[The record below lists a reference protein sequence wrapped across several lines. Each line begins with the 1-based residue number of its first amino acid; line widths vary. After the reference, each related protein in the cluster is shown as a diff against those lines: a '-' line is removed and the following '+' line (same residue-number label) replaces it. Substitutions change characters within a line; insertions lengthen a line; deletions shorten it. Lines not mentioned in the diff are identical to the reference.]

1 MRFFVTGEQY
11 RNRLLRMI
19 VGFFLAYAVLHWWT
33 NVLMYF
39 QHMGLSPGSV
49 QDYYLGNEERMIQP
63 RSYQGML
70 ETAHFHLFAMGIL
83 VLTLTHLVMFVPLG
97 PRLKVFLLA
106 ATFGSAIV
114 QEGSGW
120 FVRFVHP
127 SFAPLKMVSF
137 LWFQAS
143 LAVVIGIA
151 FYAVLRRP
159 PSGYK
164 EGRAGHEGILKRERR
179 ANYPGKSG

>member
-11 RNRLLRMI
+11 RNWILRMI

-49 QDYYLGNEERMIQP
+49 VDYYLGSEERMIPP

-70 ETAHFHLFAMGIL
+70 EVAHFHLFAMGIL
-83 VLTLTHLVMFVPLG
+83 VLTLAHLVMFVPLG

-127 SFAPLKMVSF
+127 SFAPLKAASF
-137 LWFQAS
+137 LLLQAS

-151 FYAVLRRP
+151 LYAVIRRP

-164 EGRAGHEGILKRERR
+164 EWREGHESVLKRD
-179 ANYPGKSG
+179 P